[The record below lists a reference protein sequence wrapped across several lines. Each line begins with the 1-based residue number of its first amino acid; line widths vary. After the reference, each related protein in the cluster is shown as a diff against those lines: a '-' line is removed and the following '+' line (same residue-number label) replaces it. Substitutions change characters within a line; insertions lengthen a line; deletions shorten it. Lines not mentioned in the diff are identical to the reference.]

1 MTRLWV
7 ILAALA
13 LLPGGACGTS
23 KGTGKKRAPSSGE
36 AEVTGDGGVRK
47 IKRRANRVCT
57 PPPEEPTEPA
67 PADTR
72 PASEVLP
79 AGTVSLKVLLP
90 KLKVYEKPS
99 NQSEMVGEIKR
110 YSRLALGPTVSGR
123 DGCQRFWMRVD
134 PRGWVCGDHL
144 KADQRPVLLRTQ
156 PPLEPGAMLPGKYA
170 WVKKGGADLFPN
182 LKAAEAK
189 QPSGQIDGGFI
200 VRWAKTVEVRGTAHW
215 QISKGYLI
223 PSEKLLLHKPSPF
236 QGVDLT
242 EQDVPL
248 PLGIVR
254 AKTSGAVVYDRPGGK
269 EVGRVEHHA
278 PVPILETQ
286 KDGKVKYYRIGD
298 GRWVMARR
306 VISAWPAPDVPPG
319 LKPCEKW
326 IEIVIDHQSLVAY
339 EGTEPVYATMIST
352 GDKKYPTKYGI
363 FRLWW
368 KKAITDMTSSMAGS
382 ERYRVDDVPWAQ
394 FFYLGQ
400 ALHGAY
406 WHSDW
411 GNRRSHGCINLSP
424 KDAKWLFDWTV
435 PSVPPGWL
443 SRRADESHPGT
454 LIRIKHKVDHQ
465 VPFLKY
471 ARKVAPRED
480 VKRLDAFREE
490 TMKKMTDQMIK
501 QRGAGMTSAPPEQ

>member
-1 MTRLWV
+1 
-7 ILAALA
+7 
-13 LLPGGACGTS
+13 
-23 KGTGKKRAPSSGE
+23 
-36 AEVTGDGGVRK
+36 
-47 IKRRANRVCT
+47 
-57 PPPEEPTEPA
+57 
-67 PADTR
+67 
-72 PASEVLP
+72 
-79 AGTVSLKVLLP
+79 
-90 KLKVYEKPS
+90 
-99 NQSEMVGEIKR
+99 
-110 YSRLALGPTVSGR
+110 
-123 DGCQRFWMRVD
+123 
-134 PRGWVCGDHL
+134 
-144 KADQRPVLLRTQ
+144 
-156 PPLEPGAMLPGKYA
+156 
-170 WVKKGGADLFPN
+170 
-182 LKAAEAK
+182 
-189 QPSGQIDGGFI
+189 
-200 VRWAKTVEVRGTAHW
+200 VEVKGTAHW

-223 PSEKLLLHKPSPF
+223 PSAKLLLHKPSPF
-236 QGVDLT
+236 QGVDLA

-254 AKTSGAVVYDRPGGK
+254 AKTSGAVVYDCPGGK
-269 EVGRVEHHA
+269 EVGRVEHHS

-286 KDGKVKYYRIGD
+286 KDGKIKYYRIGD
-298 GRWVMARR
+298 HRWVMARR

-339 EGTEPVYATMIST
+339 EGTEPVYVTMIST
-352 GDKKYPTKYGI
+352 GDKRNPTKYGI

-411 GNRRSHGCINLSP
+411 GNRRSHGCINMSP

-435 PSVPPGWL
+435 PSVPAGWL

-454 LIRIKHKVDHQ
+454 LMRIKHKVDHQ

-471 ARKVAPRED
+471 ARKLAPRED

-501 QRGAGMTSAPPEQ
+501 NRGAAGMTSSGPGQ